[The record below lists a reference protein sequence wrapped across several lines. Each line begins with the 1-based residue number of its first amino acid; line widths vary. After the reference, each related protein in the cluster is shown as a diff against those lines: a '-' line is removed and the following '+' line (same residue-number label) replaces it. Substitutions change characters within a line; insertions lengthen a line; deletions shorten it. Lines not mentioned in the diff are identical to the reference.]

1 MRWSLLIVVA
11 AVGLAACSSGSE
23 SGYLSSAKQ
32 SAQEGLSAAGTL
44 EQLVQ
49 AQSAGRLLPPYRSA
63 AVDDVLSTATK
74 ALDDLESEPPPGP
87 EATQVFDQL
96 HPQLQGLVASATAI
110 QDALGTGDADQV
122 ASAERQLSAVR
133 DQLDA
138 FVRSRQ

>member
-1 MRWSLLIVVA
+1 MRWPVVL
-11 AVGLAACSSGSE
+11 LAAALTACSGSE
-23 SGYLSSAKQ
+23 SGYVSSAEQ

-49 AQSAGRLLPPYRSA
+49 AQGRLLPPYRKA

-87 EATQVFDQL
+87 DAARVYDQV
-96 HPQLQGLVASATAI
+96 HPQLQGLVAAAG
-110 QDALGTGDADQV
+110 QVRDALDAGDGNRV
-122 ASAERQLSAVR
+122 TEAERRLSGVR